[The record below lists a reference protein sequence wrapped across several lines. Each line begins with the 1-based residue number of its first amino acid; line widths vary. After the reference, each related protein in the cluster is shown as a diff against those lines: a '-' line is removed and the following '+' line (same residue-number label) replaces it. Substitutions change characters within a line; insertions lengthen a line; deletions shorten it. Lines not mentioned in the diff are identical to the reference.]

1 MTVHARS
8 DVSAVTISP
17 ESGGC
22 GIVHSRPVDKGAP
35 VKLWSLTC
43 PACEDVLRKDANWS
57 GTISGIPETPDEK
70 AYREDQELKGKI
82 DQQNQTA
89 EALSKLASLG
99 DLPSAIASL
108 AAMFSGEPKRDRFD
122 QSKTVCTGCGE
133 TMANKANFCGFC
145 GLRSDVKIPKEA
157 GGFGPSALPDLEE
170 LDETQ
175 LRTLAKEQGLKPH
188 PRAGKPKLIELLK
201 GE

>member
-22 GIVHSRPVDKGAP
+22 GAVHSRPVTEGAP

-43 PACEDVLRKDANWS
+43 PSCEDVLRGDSSWS

-70 AYREDQELKGKI
+70 AYREDQELKGRV

-89 EALSKLASLG
+89 EALSRLASLG

-108 AAMFSGEPKRDRFD
+108 ASMFSGEPKREN
-122 QSKTVCTGCGE
+122 QQPCPSCSKPSFAT
-133 TMANKANFCGFC
+133 AKFCGHC
-145 GLRSDVKIPKEA
+145 GNSMVAKPATDSFAV
-157 GGFGPSALPDLEE
+157 PDFDFLSEE
-170 LDETQ
+170 Q
-175 LRTLAKEQGLKPH
+175 LRELAKERGLKPH